1 MFKEI
6 FEGIQGIDIYPI
18 FSLLLFMSFFVL
30 AAVWIVRLDKGYIE
44 EMENL
49 PLENSEN
56 KDN

>member
-1 MFKEI
+1 MYKEI
-6 FEGIQGIDIYPI
+6 FEGIDGIDIYPI
-18 FSLLLFMSFFVL
+18 FSLLLFLVFFVSTAL
-30 AAVWIVRLDKGYIE
+30 WIVRLDKGYVK

>member
-18 FSLLLFMSFFVL
+18 FSLLLFLSFFVL
-30 AAVWIVRLDKGYIE
+30 SAVWIVRLDKGYIE

-49 PLENSEN
+49 PLEKSEN